1 MYHSSGGHQFFG
13 QMNVI
18 LLHFQWYFLQCF
30 FIDLGIFCISQLFY
44 WILVFAWIIRC
55 TTDRIFIKSLKFHIG
70 FRRCSIDFFNFSL
83 FFCKFSTMFHLLL
96 CFSLM
101 FLIRSMFVFASSI
114 YFRKFSTDCYPV
126 LYIFLMFL
134 CIFCIL
140 YLLFETYS
148 FSSVSLSAPLR
159 GWKLKSF
166 MKL

>member
-1 MYHSSGGHQFFG
+1 M
-13 QMNVI
+13 
-18 LLHFQWYFLQCF
+18 LYFLQCF
-30 FIDLGIFCISQLFY
+30 FIDFAIFCIHFYIYVVWFLILFTCSYIISQL
-44 WILVFAWIIRC
+44 WVPVFAWIIRC

-114 YFRKFSTDCYPV
+114 YFRKFSTDCYPI

-134 CIFCIL
+134 CFFCIL
-140 YLLFETYS
+140 YLLFETCS
-148 FSSVSLSAPLR
+148 FSSLSLSAPLR